1 MRDRLPAFLVALG
14 AAIAYG
20 VLSLRRYAQ
29 VEVTSWDLAIFEQ
42 ALQGYAQLSAPIV
55 DVKGPGFHILGDH
68 FSPIYA
74 VLAPIYRVTP
84 GPHVLLLAQVVLV
97 AVSVHVITRL
107 SVRHLGRWAG
117 LTLGICYALSFGV
130 QSAIRVDFH
139 EVAFAAPLLALAGAA
154 WVDRRPGAVVGWSLP
169 LLLVKED
176 LGLTVAVIGAILW
189 WAGERRRGPAL
200 VVAGVVGFALTVLV
214 VLPAFNDAGAYAYT
228 GTLGGDRGVL
238 ATALTALDTKAL
250 TVLLTVAITG
260 FAALFSPWVLVVLPT
275 LAWRFT
281 GDVAYYWG
289 TDWHYSL
296 VLMPI
301 VFCAAVDAI
310 AHGGPRGRSL
320 RPLVPVA
327 AGVTA
332 VTLIG
337 SPLAA
342 LVDPDLYRDT
352 PRAAAVREA
361 VDLVP
366 EGASVESDIA
376 VLSRVVTDHRAYWTG
391 TIGDVRPEYV
401 LFDTGVGIG
410 SPIDPE
416 SWAER
421 THGGD
426 WTTLYDDAGIVLVT
440 EVPHSEVPGSENP
453 ASEN

>member
-1 MRDRLPAFLVALG
+1 VRERLPAVLVALG
-14 AAIAYG
+14 AGIAYG

-74 VLAPIYRVTP
+74 VLAPVYRVVP
-84 GPHVLLLAQVVLV
+84 GAQVLLLAQVVLV
-97 AVSVHVITRL
+97 AVSAYVVTAL
-107 SVRHLGRWAG
+107 AVRHLGRWRG
-117 LTLGICYALSFGV
+117 VTLGACYALSFGV

-154 WVDRRPGAVVGWSLP
+154 WVERRPGAVVGWSLP

-176 LGLTVAVIGAILW
+176 LGLTVAVIGALLW
-189 WAGERRRGPAL
+189 WTGERRRGPAL
-200 VVAGVVGFALTVLV
+200 VVAGVGGFLLTVLV
-214 VLPAFNDAGAYAYT
+214 VLPAFNDGGAYAYT

-238 ATALTALDTKAL
+238 ATAVTALDTKLLA
-250 TVLLTVAITG
+250 VVLTVAITG
-260 FAALFSPWVLVVLPT
+260 FAALFSPWALLALPT
-275 LAWRFT
+275 FAWRFT
-281 GDVAYYWG
+281 GDVHHYWG

-301 VFCAAVDAI
+301 VFCAAIDAI
-310 AHGGPRGRSL
+310 KRRRSL
-320 RPLVPVA
+320 RHLVPVA

-337 SPLAA
+337 SPLASLLDA
-342 LVDPDLYRDT
+342 DLYRET

-361 VDLVP
+361 VDRLP
-366 EGASVESDIA
+366 DGASVETDIA
-376 VLSRVVTDHRAYWTG
+376 LLSHVVTDHEAYWTG
-391 TIGDVRPEYV
+391 TIDDVRPEYV

-410 SPIDPE
+410 SPRHPE

-426 WTTLYDDAGIVLVT
+426 WRTVYDEAGIVLVT
-440 EVPHSEVPGSENP
+440 DTP
-453 ASEN
+453 